1 MAIFRR
7 GLNNWGKD
15 RHFGPLSCFGI
26 DDWCRRHFDR
36 EAKLWHQASAY
47 VYRGSRWRRNV
58 THQWILF
65 MAASLDVV
73 FISRRVYYRP
83 KTTEQNLIVLI
94 GEIEAAVTIIRDCT
108 RGIVRLSYTYR
119 HEPWRTKHRADSLR
133 QLSFVFSLLEWRL
146 PPGDATEQ
154 RSLRYVIIRHYRL
167 QRARCTQS
175 SCVECRRQGAN
186 CHQTTESCI

>member
-1 MAIFRR
+1 MTGVVDISTVKQSYSTKRR
-7 GLNNWGKD
+7 RMFIAAVGD
-15 RHFGPLSCFGI
+15 DETSRTSESC
-26 DDWCRRHFDR
+26 
-36 EAKLWHQASAY
+36 LWIM
-47 VYRGSRWRRNV
+47 
-58 THQWILF
+58 T
-65 MAASLDVV
+65 ASLDVV
-73 FISRRVYYRP
+73 FISRRVYRP
-83 KTTEQNLIVLI
+83 KTTEHNLIVRI

-119 HEPWRTKHRADSLR
+119 HEPWRMKHRAVSLR